1 MSAGK
6 HAAPPPPPRR
16 TRGSGGSAGKGQA
29 RARSRDADDAG
40 SDDAMDDVMEARV
53 VRHRPV
59 RWLVAVGVV
68 AALALVAYGVSIS
81 PYLDVDTV
89 TVRGA
94 PRTEVAQL
102 EQAAGVGEGDALLW
116 LNTDDAVA
124 GLEAVP
130 YVRSAKVVKE
140 WPDTVRITV
149 TERSPAAWAEGPT
162 GKVVVDGTGR
172 VLEVV
177 DAPPAGL
184 PQLLGLTAVPAAG
197 GTVAPAGPARA
208 AGVLNPIAAG
218 GTKSVTA
225 ADGNLTMQLAN
236 GTEVRLGEPTQL
248 RAKVAAAVAVL
259 GAIGDQPV
267 QYVDVSVPTN
277 PVAG

>member
-1 MSAGK
+1 MSGGSRSAS
-6 HAAPPPPPRR
+6 ASPQPPPRPPR
-16 TRGSGGSAGKGQA
+16 RAPA
-29 RARSRDADDAG
+29 RARTRAADVAG
-40 SDDAMDDVMEARV
+40 SDEVMEARV
-53 VRHRPV
+53 VRHWPMRS
-59 RWLVAVGVV
+59 LVAAGVV
-68 AALALVAYGVSIS
+68 AALALVAYGASIS
-81 PYLDVDTV
+81 PFLDVDRV

-94 PRTEVAQL
+94 QRTQVAQL

-116 LNTDDAVA
+116 LDTDDAVS

-130 YVRSAKVVKE
+130 YVRRATVVKE

-149 TERSPAAWAEGPT
+149 TERRPAAWTEGPT

-184 PQLLGLTAVPAAG
+184 PELLGLTAVPAVG
-197 GTVAPAGPARA
+197 QSVAPAGPARA

-218 GTKSVTA
+218 GTKSITA
-225 ADGNLTMQLAN
+225 ADGSLTMQLAN

-259 GAIGDQPV
+259 GAVGDQPV
-267 QYVDVSVPTN
+267 RYVDVSVPTN